1 MFGIESR
8 KGTTRI
14 TVQDL
19 SISREFYKE
28 LITESVEK
36 SMNTVIDRRGNYSIE
51 MGFSHHFNIN
61 DIMNELLQKASV
73 FEDGDEVICFGKNL
87 TKK

>member
-1 MFGIESR
+1 
-8 KGTTRI
+8 
-14 TVQDL
+14 
-19 SISREFYKE
+19 
-28 LITESVEK
+28 
-36 SMNTVIDRRGNYSIE
+36 MNTVIDRRGNYSIE

-73 FEDGDEVICFGKNL
+73 FEHGDEVVCFGKNL